1 MDITILDRHILSL
14 NEYEL
19 AKYFMDKIIALGEQ
33 AISEC
38 MGTDVYESKLRDI
51 IMEYKWYLVN
61 LRDRP

>member
-38 MGTDVYESKLRDI
+38 MEADIYESKLDDI
-51 IMEYKWYLVN
+51 IRDYKMYLKQKN
-61 LRDRP
+61 